1 MKQNEKNGQF
11 IGLFGTEGGFV
22 DANDIKLVEPVL
34 STAY

>member
-11 IGLFGTEGGFV
+11 TGLFGTEGGFV
-22 DANDIKLVEPVL
+22 DANDIKLLAPVL

>member
-11 IGLFGTEGGFV
+11 IGLFGTEGGFL
-22 DANDIKLVEPVL
+22 DANDIKIVEPVL